1 MGTARPTK
9 GSKMTPDELCAAANA
24 EEIKIKMTHEADY
37 IVIEG
42 DTKTLEFLGNLFI
55 AQAKFQKDC
64 GFQMAYGGAG
74 SSFFVPSSNVGL
86 CIHRIPCLNHKP
98 EKPGQL
104 PNKRRING
112 ACP

>member
-1 MGTARPTK
+1 MDTAQPMK
-9 GSKMTPDELCAAANA
+9 GSKMPPDELCAAANA
-24 EEIKIKMTHEADY
+24 EEIKIKMTYEADC

-74 SSFFVPSSNVGL
+74 SSFFDPSSNVGL
-86 CIHRIPCLNHKP
+86 YIHRIPCLNHKTD
-98 EKPGQL
+98 Q
-104 PNKRRING
+104 
-112 ACP
+112 